1 MTSSDATYQDTIPM
15 RPDEQ
20 LDSAKVAAFLRGKLP
35 GSDHPLSLSQ
45 FGGGKANLT
54 YLLDFGQHQYVLRRP
69 PLGPV
74 PPGAH
79 DMAREYR
86 VLSVLYQRFPLAPRA
101 FLFCDDP
108 DIIGAPFFIMERR
121 HGRVVRRQALTD
133 YAHIPDAARRMS
145 AGLVDA
151 LADLHAVD
159 YAAVG
164 LETLGKPQGFVA
176 RQIEGWFKRWQ
187 LAKVTDLAEMDETYH
202 WLRENLPDHQDSS
215 LVHNDYKLDNV
226 MLDAADPGKLVAIFD
241 WDMCTLGDPL
251 SDLGALLGYWSE
263 PTDPA
268 YLKKVAMMPIDDPHF
283 LTRSELVE
291 RYARRSGRDV
301 SRINFY
307 HALSL
312 FRVTVII
319 AQIYIRYK
327 RGQTKDQRFAIFG
340 EYVPRLARAAHQVA
354 LGAGLEA
361 S

>member
-1 MTSSDATYQDTIPM
+1 M

-20 LDSAKVAAFLRGKLP
+20 LDAAKIAALLRGQLP
-35 GSDHPLSLSQ
+35 GSDNPLSLRQ
-45 FGGGKANLT
+45 FGGGAANLT
-54 YLLDFGQHQYVLRRP
+54 YLLDFGQYQYILRRP

-101 FLFCDDP
+101 YLFCDDP
-108 DIIGAPFFIMERR
+108 AVLGVPFFIMERR
-121 HGRVVRRQALTD
+121 QGLVVRRQALVD

-145 AGLVDA
+145 EALVDA

-159 YAAVG
+159 YAAIG
-164 LETLGKPQGFVA
+164 LETLGKPQGFIE

-187 LAKVTDLAEMDETYH
+187 LAKVEDLTEMTETYH
-202 WLRENLPDHQDSS
+202 WLKENLPAQQGAS

-226 MLDAADPGKLVAIFD
+226 MLAATDPGQLVAIFD

-263 PTDPA
+263 STDPA
-268 YLKKVAMMPIDDPHF
+268 YLKKVAMMPTDNPHF

-291 RYARRSGRDV
+291 RYAHRSGRDV

-354 LGAGLEA
+354 LGAGLET